1 MIAMKKFLIRREMKG
16 ASSVPKHEMNKGGKA
31 SEVILEEMRNEGKM
45 IQQETSYVAGDNVF
59 CIYNSESEDLIK
71 EHAERTGGIA
81 TEITEISTVIKHN
94 TSVVS

>member
-1 MIAMKKFLIRREMKG
+1 MKSASLI
-16 ASSVPKHEMNKGGKA
+16 PKHEMNKGGKA
-31 SEVILEEMRNEGKM
+31 SEDVLEEMRNEGKM

-59 CIYNSESEDLIK
+59 CIYNAENEELIK
-71 EHAERTGGIA
+71 EHAQRSGAIS

>member
-1 MIAMKKFLIRREMKG
+1 MKG
-16 ASSVPKHEMNKGGKA
+16 ASTVPKHEMNKGGKA
-31 SEVILEEMRNEGKM
+31 SEVVLEEMRNEGKM

-59 CIYNSESEDLIK
+59 CIYNSENQDLIK

>member
-1 MIAMKKFLIRREMKG
+1 MKG

>member
-1 MIAMKKFLIRREMKG
+1 
-16 ASSVPKHEMNKGGKA
+16 
-31 SEVILEEMRNEGKM
+31 M
-45 IQQETSYVAGDNVF
+45 IQQETSYDAGDNVF
-59 CIYNSESEDLIK
+59 CVYNAENKDLIK

>member
-1 MIAMKKFLIRREMKG
+1 MKKYLIRRAMKG
-16 ASSVPKHEMNKGGKA
+16 AYSVPKYEMNKGGKA
-31 SEVILEEMRNEGKM
+31 SEDVLEEMRNEGKM

-59 CIYNSESEDLIK
+59 CIYNAENEELIK
-71 EHAERTGGIA
+71 EHAERSGGVA

>member
-1 MIAMKKFLIRREMKG
+1 MKKYLIRRAMEG
-16 ASSVPKHEMNKGGKA
+16 AYSIPKHEMNKGGKA
-31 SEVILEEMRNEGKM
+31 SEDVLEEMRNEGKM

-59 CIYNSESEDLIK
+59 CIYNAENEELIK
-71 EHAERTGGIA
+71 EHAERSGGVA

>member
-1 MIAMKKFLIRREMKG
+1 MKKYLIRRAMQG

-31 SEVILEEMRNEGKM
+31 SEDVLEEMRNEGKM

-59 CIYNSESEDLIK
+59 CIYNAENEELIK
-71 EHAERTGGIA
+71 EHAERSGGVA

>member
-1 MIAMKKFLIRREMKG
+1 MCIRDR
-16 ASSVPKHEMNKGGKA
+16 NKGGKA
-31 SEVILEEMRNEGKM
+31 SEDVLEEMRNEGKM

-59 CIYNSESEDLIK
+59 CIYNAENEELIK
-71 EHAERTGGIA
+71 EHAERSGGVA

>member
-1 MIAMKKFLIRREMKG
+1 
-16 ASSVPKHEMNKGGKA
+16 
-31 SEVILEEMRNEGKM
+31 M